1 MTSQNSFLEVDSL
14 LETQLSQVDEWHQTQ
29 YVPEKGDQLLTL
41 ITEQHHTNFELWHEE
56 DKARDPEA
64 SDSIIADVKRSI
76 DRLNQRRNDKIE
88 QIDEAL
94 LELLNQRKIKKLE
107 DARLNSETPGSMIDR
122 LSISALKI
130 YHMEE
135 EANRGDATSFHREK
149 CKTKL
154 QTLLT
159 QREDLGIAIDQLL
172 RDIAYGSK
180 YMKVYKQMKMY
191 NDKDTNPVLY
201 KDKS

>member
-1 MTSQNSFLEVDSL
+1 MEILREQ
-14 LETQLSQVDEWHQTQ
+14 H
-29 YVPEKGDQLLTL
+29 K
-41 ITEQHHTNFELWHEE
+41 QHHTNFELWHQE
-56 DKARDPEA
+56 DKARDPDA

-107 DARLNSETPGSMIDR
+107 DAMLNSETPGSMIDR

-135 EANRGDATSFHREK
+135 ETRRPDASSEHRLNCE
-149 CKTKL
+149 TKL
-154 QTLLT
+154 HLLLE
-159 QREDLGIAIDQLL
+159 QRRDLGECLQEILEDLGSGRKFL
-172 RDIAYGSK
+172 
-180 YMKVYKQMKMY
+180 KVYRQMKMY
-191 NDKDTNPVLY
+191 NDSSLNPVLY
-201 KDKS
+201 QKKTLL

>member
-1 MTSQNSFLEVDSL
+1 
-14 LETQLSQVDEWHQTQ
+14 
-29 YVPEKGDQLLTL
+29 
-41 ITEQHHTNFELWHEE
+41 
-56 DKARDPEA
+56 
-64 SDSIIADVKRSI
+64 
-76 DRLNQRRNDKIE
+76 
-88 QIDEAL
+88 
-94 LELLNQRKIKKLE
+94 
-107 DARLNSETPGSMIDR
+107 
-122 LSISALKI
+122 
-130 YHMEE
+130 MEE
-135 EANRGDATSFHREK
+135 EVNRGDATSLHRKK

-159 QREDLGIAIDQLL
+159 QREDLGLAIDQLL

>member
-76 DRLNQRRNDKIE
+76 DRLNQKRNDKIE

-135 EANRGDATSFHREK
+135 ETSRPDACLLYTSPSPRDRG
-149 CKTKL
+149 
-154 QTLLT
+154 
-159 QREDLGIAIDQLL
+159 
-172 RDIAYGSK
+172 
-180 YMKVYKQMKMY
+180 
-191 NDKDTNPVLY
+191 
-201 KDKS
+201 